1 MAATPSDWFR
11 RTLEHARGTVV
22 RASLARFVVLSA
34 LALLVLGV
42 GIRTAGRHF
51 AEQQAMEEATDR
63 AKGVGRGFVSTL
75 VDPGLRAGEP
85 GSIKRVKQALSYRLN
100 DGTFTHAV
108 IFDAHGRVLWSDVD
122 TLIGDRVRVDHELAE
137 ALRTGKV
144 VPRPPEDDDRHPV
157 AIGGERTLLDVNV
170 PLPAAQGGPVMFET
184 YIDSARIAAERDAIS
199 KKTLPIALG
208 GLLLFQLAILPLAW
222 SLARRIDRA
231 RRDQADLVTR
241 SLRAWHEERRRLAQD
256 LHDGVVQ
263 DLSAVSYSLATVT
276 SVLPDTPE
284 GSAARYTVDRM
295 TGLLQQDLHALRT
308 MILDLMPTDLLETG
322 LAAALVSLADR
333 YTDDSLDISVEVEEG
348 LDLHED
354 VTGVVYRVV
363 REGLRNVQKHA
374 RAGHAR
380 VGVSQDGDTV
390 VIVLTDDGRGLEPH
404 DGDEG
409 FGLRLLKA
417 MVDDLD
423 GSFDLFSIPS
433 GGTQMRVSIPSV
445 LPGEVEPRG

>member
-1 MAATPSDWFR
+1 MAATLSDWFR
-11 RTLEHARGTVV
+11 RTLDLTRGSVV
-22 RASLARFVVLSA
+22 RVSLARFVLLSA

-42 GIRTAGRHF
+42 GIRAAGRHI
-51 AEQQAMEEATDR
+51 AEEQAMEEATDR
-63 AKGVGRGFVSTL
+63 ATGVGRGFVSTL
-75 VDPGLRAGEP
+75 VDSGLRAGEP

-100 DGTFTHAV
+100 DGTFSHIV

-122 TLIGDRVRVDHELAE
+122 KMMVGDRVRVDHELAE

-184 YIDSARIAAERDAIS
+184 YIDSDRIAAERDAIS

-241 SLRAWHEERRRLAQD
+241 SLRAFHEERRRLAQD

-263 DLSAVSYSLATVT
+263 DLSAVSYSLPTVA
-276 SVLPDTPE
+276 SALPDTRE
-284 GSAARYTVDRM
+284 GSAARSRVDQM

-308 MILDLMPTDLLETG
+308 MVLDLMPTDLLETG
-322 LAAALVSLADR
+322 LAAGLVSLAGR
-333 YTDDSLDISVEVEEG
+333 YADDNLDISVEVEEG
-348 LDLHED
+348 FDLDED
-354 VTGVVYRVV
+354 VMGVVYRVV

-380 VGVSQDGDTV
+380 VTVSQDADDV
-390 VIVLTDDGRGLEPH
+390 VILLTDDGRGLEPH
-404 DGDEG
+404 AGDEG

-417 MVDDLD
+417 LVDDLD
-423 GSFDLFSIPS
+423 GTFDLFNGPT
-433 GGTQMRVSIPSV
+433 GGTEMRVHIPAR
-445 LPGEVEPRG
+445 LPE